1 MLVRRFVDN
10 SQRNTCSFLEHNYV
24 MGFRGYQTR
33 STEYRWGI
41 LRFGLV
47 SYQLMTWREEGKVWV
62 GDIQIRRQYL
72 RLVSQFIAQ
81 LRPQFTPSHHFSLL
95 TFFYMS
101 SALQSLQV
109 LPLSF
114 PVAMGNDVVQA
125 SSTCL
130 FDEKSAKAV
139 MSIFFPSLCRIS
151 FNPPLSVFLCRSPF
165 SCWIERA
172 ASP

>member
-1 MLVRRFVDN
+1 MQL
-10 SQRNTCSFLEHNYV
+10 
-24 MGFRGYQTR
+24 
-33 STEYRWGI
+33 I
-41 LRFGLV
+41 LWQYGLV
-47 SYQLMTWREEGKVWV
+47 WFGSLSYQLMSCCKANEGKVWV
-62 GDIQIRRQYL
+62 VEGDIQIRRQYL

-114 PVAMGNDVVQA
+114 PVAMGNYVVQA

-165 SCWIERA
+165 SCWIEQA

>member
-1 MLVRRFVDN
+1 MEWT
-10 SQRNTCSFLEHNYV
+10 NTIWCPRDGFL
-24 MGFRGYQTR
+24 
-33 STEYRWGI
+33 
-41 LRFGLV
+41 
-47 SYQLMTWREEGKVWV
+47 SYQLMTWWKANEGKVWV
-62 GDIQIRRQYL
+62 GGDIQIRRQYL